1 MAAGRRLGHLL
12 YRSLRGLVSGA
23 YLCGLSI
30 RLQTTGGR

>member
-12 YRSLRGLVSGA
+12 YRLSQGLVSGA
-23 YLCGLSI
+23 YLCGSSI